1 MTKAVLNFSSLL
13 EARITKGVKILTK
26 IRQEQGKVT
35 CLCRHHTQAVSYC
48 FGVALICGGVE
59 IALLD
64 KSMPVPFNGHY
75 SSRKRP

>member
-1 MTKAVLNFSSLL
+1 MPPTH
-13 EARITKGVKILTK
+13 T
-26 IRQEQGKVT
+26 
-35 CLCRHHTQAVSYC
+35 HTQAVSYC

-59 IALLD
+59 IALID